1 MSYTAVVKDQ
11 EELNRLISAKATLDA
26 LSYIFESVER
36 CINDIRD
43 NLLSEDTYCWNSVD
57 MILSTISESNK
68 LLEDALSDIG
78 EKIDRFWDE

>member
-11 EELNRLISAKATLDA
+11 EELNRLISAKAALDA

-43 NLLSEDTYCWNSVD
+43 NLLSKDTYCWNSVD